1 MSKIRKI
8 TVHQVID
15 SWHELELAK
24 QYIKDPNR
32 VQLCIKDVFADNSL
46 KIVSG
51 TVIPDKLRVRYT
63 RIVEKLK
70 QYKTVSTRSKYHGFD
85 DPEKL
90 FFDEN
95 EFQNLCEKD
104 GTTR

>member
-1 MSKIRKI
+1 MSINRKI

-15 SWHELELAK
+15 SWYELQLSNK
-24 QYIKDPNR
+24 YVYDSNR
-32 VQLCIKDVFADNSL
+32 VQLCIEDIFANNSL
-46 KIVSG
+46 KIV
-51 TVIPDKLRVRYT
+51 TAIPDKLRLRYT
-63 RIVEKLK
+63 RIVDKLNK
-70 QYKTVSTRSKYHGFD
+70 NNKSSTKPKYHGFD